1 MKSSLRYLPLAL
13 ALSLAACAN
22 VPTQASR
29 TPTIQ
34 TAHTPPPPASMRP
47 QATVAVEQPAPAP
60 ESVDVWDQL
69 RGSFAMSDCNADP
82 QVLVL
87 AKRYTRN
94 PERFESQLRAVLPR
108 LVYVQQ
114 AAAQYGVA
122 GEFALLPWVESNFR
136 PVRGKKHQPAGM
148 WQITSTTAGSMGLRV
163 DGHYDGRLD
172 VPAATDAVMKLLKNY
187 HDQFNDW
194 RIADYAYNAGEFAT
208 KKFIKSHG
216 VPADIPV
223 IPQWPA
229 RNVTRQHLTKLLA
242 MACIVREP
250 DRFNV
255 SLPTLTSD
263 EHLVQVSLPR
273 SMSLSL
279 AADRAGM
286 SVTSLKDLNAAFS
299 NDTVGTAAASYLL
312 LPVGRVQQ
320 FRNALLNQST
330 ASIDIA
336 KAARE
341 SETDGPA
348 ATFADA
354 QRAPTHTVIS
364 GESLWQIAHQYSV
377 NVAQLKRW
385 NHLDA
390 KTLKPGQVLQVSATK

>member
-1 MKSSLRYLPLAL
+1 MNSSLRCLPLAL

-22 VPTQASR
+22 APIQSPHKAVMRAAQ
-29 TPTIQ
+29 Q
-34 TAHTPPPPASMRP
+34 TAPLTSPAP
-47 QATVAVEQPAPAP
+47 QTAAEEPAPAMEP
-60 ESVDVWDQL
+60 ADVWDQL
-69 RGSFAMSDCNADP
+69 RGSFAMSDCDADP
-82 QVLVL
+82 AVLVL
-87 AKRYTRN
+87 AKHYTRN
-94 PERFESQLRAVLPR
+94 PQRFESQLRAVLPR

-114 AAAQYGVA
+114 AAARYDVA

-136 PVRGKKHQPAGM
+136 PVRGKTHQPAGM

-194 RIADYAYNAGEFAT
+194 RITDYAYNAGEFAA
-208 KKFIKSHG
+208 KKFVEKHG
-216 VPADIPV
+216 VPASVPV
-223 IPQWPA
+223 IPRWPA
-229 RNVTRQHLTKLLA
+229 RNVTREHLTKLLA
-242 MACIVREP
+242 MACIVRQP

-263 EHLVQVSLPR
+263 EHLVQVDLPN

-286 SVTSLKDLNAAFS
+286 SVDSLKDLNAAFS
-299 NDTVGTAAASYLL
+299 SDTVGSAAASYLL

-320 FRNALLNQST
+320 FRNALLKQST
-330 ASIDIA
+330 ASLSLATTTASDDNEIA
-336 KAARE
+336 QPSRLSQVQAH
-341 SETDGPA
+341 
-348 ATFADA
+348 
-354 QRAPTHTVIS
+354 THTVKS
-364 GESLWQIAHQYSV
+364 GDSLWQIAHQYSV

-390 KTLKPGQVLQVSATK
+390 KTLKPGQVLQVSATN